1 MLRLDLI
8 KDVGSWIKQH
18 MGRVRI
24 NTNGHGNLIHKRNI
38 LPELQGIV
46 DSISISLDAQNEE
59 TYNRLCRPIFRNAY
73 REVISFIKEARQYI
87 PEVGVTVV
95 ALEGVDVEKCRKI
108 AADLGVGFRVREPDV
123 VG

>member
-8 KDVGSWIKQH
+8 KNVGSWIKQNK
-18 MGRVRI
+18 GRVRI

-38 LPELQGIV
+38 LTELHGV
-46 DSISISLDAQNEE
+46 SDSISISLDAQDEE
-59 TYNRLCRPIFRNAY
+59 TYNRLCRPMFKNAY
-73 REVISFIKEARQYI
+73 REVISFIKEAKKYI
-87 PEVGVTVV
+87 PEVGMTVV

-108 AADLGVGFRVREPDV
+108 AEDLGVGFRVREPDV